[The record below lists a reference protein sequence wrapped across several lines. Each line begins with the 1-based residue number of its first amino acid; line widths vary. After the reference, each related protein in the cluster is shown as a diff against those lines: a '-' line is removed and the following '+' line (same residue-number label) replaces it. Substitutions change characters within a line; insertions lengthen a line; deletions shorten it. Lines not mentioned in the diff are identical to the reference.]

1 MLKSKIVAPLITN
14 GIVCAMIGAAFG
26 SYGNMLAW
34 IVGGFIV
41 GILLASGW
49 EAIFSRL
56 THRARLYYL
65 RPILLVL
72 VDFLL
77 VVFLVIPLYGGW
89 QNVHPQRVKVAIT
102 PQEIDMA
109 YEDVK
114 LTTSDG
120 VQLAG
125 WYLPSRNGAG
135 IIALHGFSGNRTHVL
150 PQAKIL
156 QQAGYGVLL
165 YDLRAMGESQGDR
178 YHYGWQGELDVAP
191 AVEFLKSRPEID
203 DNRIGILGLSSG
215 GMTALNAAAKIPE
228 LRVVIVDG
236 VEANR
241 MEDLLNPMPPS
252 YRQFWFMAPI
262 PWMIDRATMLFSG
275 VSRTST
281 MDELLA
287 QISPRPVLFIAS
299 GAESE
304 IFQGQKFVTAHAEN
318 VSLWEIPEAKH
329 VEGVFVRPEEYAAQM
344 LEILADALE

>member
-1 MLKSKIVAPLITN
+1 
-14 GIVCAMIGAAFG
+14 
-26 SYGNMLAW
+26 
-34 IVGGFIV
+34 
-41 GILLASGW
+41 
-49 EAIFSRL
+49 
-56 THRARLYYL
+56 
-65 RPILLVL
+65 
-72 VDFLL
+72 
-77 VVFLVIPLYGGW
+77 
-89 QNVHPQRVKVAIT
+89 
-102 PQEIDMA
+102 MA

-114 LTTSDG
+114 IDHIG
-120 VQLAG
+120 WRALAG

-156 QQAGYGVLL
+156 QQAG
-165 YDLRAMGESQGDR
+165 MGFTLTICAPWVKARGNS

-191 AVEFLKSRPEID
+191 ACRILKISPEID

-252 YRQFWFMAPI
+252 YRQFWFMAPM
-262 PWMIDRATMLFSG
+262 PWMNDRATMLYSG
-275 VSRTST
+275 VSRIST
-281 MDELLA
+281 MDELLS

-304 IFQGQKFVTAHAEN
+304 IFQGQKFVAAHPEN

-329 VEGVFVRPEEYAAQM
+329 VEGVFVRPEEYATQM
-344 LEILADALE
+344 LEFLADALE